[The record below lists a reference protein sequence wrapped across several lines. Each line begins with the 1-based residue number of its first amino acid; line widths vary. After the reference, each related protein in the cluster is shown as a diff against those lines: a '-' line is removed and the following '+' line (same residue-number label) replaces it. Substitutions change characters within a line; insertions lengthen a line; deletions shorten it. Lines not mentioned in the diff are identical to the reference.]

1 MKGYRSRAILR
12 KFLRFWFKRMEQN
25 KQSNVEKLAGFVL
38 WASFLTVVGLLCWY
52 FRNVLIYIVLAIV
65 VSLLSRPLARFLG
78 KVRIKNRYVP
88 DWLSSLL
95 SILCVLGGFILIV
108 TQVIPVVTG
117 IIKEASFFSNL
128 RLFDGT
134 IADTVNGWAISIFPS
149 LGKDF
154 DAISVLVDYLKGTFS
169 DISITGILGS
179 MASAMVNLVIGLF
192 SVVFISFFLVK
203 DPKLVAKVAAA
214 LVPDRIEDSVME
226 AIGDIEHL
234 LSRYF
239 VGLTLEMIA
248 VAFFNFLGLWLI
260 ARIGPTYALGIAFI
274 AGILNILPYVGPL
287 IGEVLGVALCLV
299 LKYGAGIG
307 LDVNFMVFAV
317 IVFAIMLSVQF
328 IDNFVLQPIIYSTS
342 IQSTPLEIFIVL
354 LVSGHV
360 GGILGMLAAIP
371 IYTVIRVVAGRFF
384 YNHKAVR
391 RLMPDLEKDV
401 HEMNESTS

>member
-1 MKGYRSRAILR
+1 
-12 KFLRFWFKRMEQN
+12 MEQN

-38 WASFLTVVGLLCWY
+38 WASFLAVVGLLCWY

-307 LDVNFMVFAV
+307 LDVNIMVFAV

>member
-1 MKGYRSRAILR
+1 
-12 KFLRFWFKRMEQN
+12 MEQN

-38 WASFLTVVGLLCWY
+38 WASFLAVVGLLCWY

-65 VSLLSRPLARFLG
+65 VSLLSRPLALFLG

-128 RLFDGT
+128 SLFDGT

-154 DAISVLVDYLKGTFS
+154 DAISVLLDYFKGTFS

-307 LDVNFMVFAV
+307 LDVNIMVFAV

>member
-1 MKGYRSRAILR
+1 
-12 KFLRFWFKRMEQN
+12 MEQN

-38 WASFLTVVGLLCWY
+38 WASFLAVVGLLCWY

-65 VSLLSRPLARFLG
+65 VSLLSHPLARFLG
-78 KVRIKNRYVP
+78 KVRIRNRYVP

-154 DAISVLVDYLKGTFS
+154 DAISVLLDYLKGTFS

-401 HEMNESTS
+401 HEMNESIS

>member
-12 KFLRFWFKRMEQN
+12 IFLRFWFKRMEQN

-38 WASFLTVVGLLCWY
+38 WASFLAVVGLLCWY

-95 SILCVLGGFILIV
+95 SILFVLGGFILIV

-128 RLFDGT
+128 SLFDGT

-154 DAISVLVDYLKGTFS
+154 DAISVLLDYLKGTFS

-307 LDVNFMVFAV
+307 LDVNIMVFAV

-401 HEMNESTS
+401 HEMNESIS

>member
-1 MKGYRSRAILR
+1 
-12 KFLRFWFKRMEQN
+12 MEQN

-38 WASFLTVVGLLCWY
+38 WASFLAVVGLLCWY

-65 VSLLSRPLARFLG
+65 VSLLSHPLARFLG

-128 RLFDGT
+128 SLFDGT

-154 DAISVLVDYLKGTFS
+154 DAISVLLDYLKGTFS

-214 LVPDRIEDSVME
+214 LVPDRIEESVME

-307 LDVNFMVFAV
+307 LDVNIMVFAV

>member
-1 MKGYRSRAILR
+1 
-12 KFLRFWFKRMEQN
+12 MEQN

-38 WASFLTVVGLLCWY
+38 WASFLAVVGLLCWY

-117 IIKEASFFSNL
+117 IVREASFFSNL

-154 DAISVLVDYLKGTFS
+154 DAISVLLDYLKGTFS

-179 MASAMVNLVIGLF
+179 MASVMVNLVIGLF

-307 LDVNFMVFAV
+307 LDVNIMVFAV

-401 HEMNESTS
+401 HEMNESIS

>member
-1 MKGYRSRAILR
+1 
-12 KFLRFWFKRMEQN
+12 MEQN

-38 WASFLTVVGLLCWY
+38 WASFLAVVGLLCWY

-65 VSLLSRPLARFLG
+65 VSLLSRPLALFLG
-78 KVRIKNRYVP
+78 KVRIKNWYVP

-128 RLFDGT
+128 SLFDGT
-134 IADTVNGWAISIFPS
+134 FADTVNGWAISIFPS

-307 LDVNFMVFAV
+307 LDVNIMVFAV

>member
-1 MKGYRSRAILR
+1 
-12 KFLRFWFKRMEQN
+12 MEQN
-25 KQSNVEKLAGFVL
+25 KQSKVEKLAGFVL
-38 WASFLTVVGLLCWY
+38 WASFLAVVGLLCWY

-128 RLFDGT
+128 SLFDGT

-154 DAISVLVDYLKGTFS
+154 DAISVLLDYFKGTFS

-307 LDVNFMVFAV
+307 LDVNIMVFAV

-401 HEMNESTS
+401 HEMNESIS

>member
-38 WASFLTVVGLLCWY
+38 WASFLAVVGLLCWY

-401 HEMNESTS
+401 HEMNESIS

>member
-1 MKGYRSRAILR
+1 
-12 KFLRFWFKRMEQN
+12 MEQN

-38 WASFLTVVGLLCWY
+38 WASFLAVVGLLCWY

-154 DAISVLVDYLKGTFS
+154 DAISVLLDYLKGTFS

-307 LDVNFMVFAV
+307 LDVNIMVFAV

-401 HEMNESTS
+401 HEMNESIS

>member
-12 KFLRFWFKRMEQN
+12 KFSRFWFKRMEQN

-38 WASFLTVVGLLCWY
+38 WASFLAVVGLLCWY

-65 VSLLSRPLARFLG
+65 VSLLSRPLALFLG

-401 HEMNESTS
+401 HEMNESIS

>member
-1 MKGYRSRAILR
+1 
-12 KFLRFWFKRMEQN
+12 MEQN

-65 VSLLSRPLARFLG
+65 VSLLSRPLARLLG

-154 DAISVLVDYLKGTFS
+154 DAISVLLDYLKGTFS

-179 MASAMVNLVIGLF
+179 MASVMVNLAIGLF

-307 LDVNFMVFAV
+307 LDVNIMVFAV

-401 HEMNESTS
+401 HEMNESIS

>member
-1 MKGYRSRAILR
+1 
-12 KFLRFWFKRMEQN
+12 MEQN

-38 WASFLTVVGLLCWY
+38 WASFLAVVGLLCWY

-95 SILCVLGGFILIV
+95 SILFVLGGFILIV

-128 RLFDGT
+128 SLFDGT

-154 DAISVLVDYLKGTFS
+154 DAISVLLDYLKGTFS

-307 LDVNFMVFAV
+307 LDVNIMVFAV

>member
-1 MKGYRSRAILR
+1 
-12 KFLRFWFKRMEQN
+12 MEQN

-38 WASFLTVVGLLCWY
+38 WASFLAVVGLLCWY

-117 IIKEASFFSNL
+117 IIREASFFSNL
-128 RLFDGT
+128 SLFDGT

-307 LDVNFMVFAV
+307 LDVNIMVFAV

-401 HEMNESTS
+401 HEMNESIS

>member
-1 MKGYRSRAILR
+1 
-12 KFLRFWFKRMEQN
+12 MEQN

-38 WASFLTVVGLLCWY
+38 WASFLAVVGLLCWY

>member
-1 MKGYRSRAILR
+1 
-12 KFLRFWFKRMEQN
+12 MEQN

-38 WASFLTVVGLLCWY
+38 WASFLAVVGLLCWY

-65 VSLLSRPLARFLG
+65 VSLLSRPLALFLG

-154 DAISVLVDYLKGTFS
+154 D
-169 DISITGILGS
+169 ILGS

-401 HEMNESTS
+401 HEMNESIS

>member
-1 MKGYRSRAILR
+1 
-12 KFLRFWFKRMEQN
+12 MEQN

-38 WASFLTVVGLLCWY
+38 WASFLAVVGLLCWY

-65 VSLLSRPLARFLG
+65 VSLLSRPLARLLG

-117 IIKEASFFSNL
+117 IVREASFFSNL

-154 DAISVLVDYLKGTFS
+154 DAISVLLDYLKGTFS

-307 LDVNFMVFAV
+307 LDVNIMVFAV

-401 HEMNESTS
+401 HEMNESIS

>member
-1 MKGYRSRAILR
+1 
-12 KFLRFWFKRMEQN
+12 MEQN

-38 WASFLTVVGLLCWY
+38 WASFLAVVGLLCWY

-65 VSLLSRPLARFLG
+65 VSLLSRPLALFLG
-78 KVRIKNRYVP
+78 KVRIKNWYVP

-134 IADTVNGWAISIFPS
+134 FADTVNGWAISIFPS

-307 LDVNFMVFAV
+307 LDVNIMVFAV

-401 HEMNESTS
+401 HEMNESIS

>member
-1 MKGYRSRAILR
+1 
-12 KFLRFWFKRMEQN
+12 MEQN

-38 WASFLTVVGLLCWY
+38 WASFLAVVGLLCWY

-65 VSLLSRPLARFLG
+65 VSLLSHPLARFLG
-78 KVRIKNRYVP
+78 KVRIKNRHVP

-128 RLFDGT
+128 SLFDGT

-154 DAISVLVDYLKGTFS
+154 DAISVLLDYLKGTFS

-307 LDVNFMVFAV
+307 LDVNIMVFAV

>member
-1 MKGYRSRAILR
+1 
-12 KFLRFWFKRMEQN
+12 MEQN

-38 WASFLTVVGLLCWY
+38 WASFLAVVGLLCWY

-65 VSLLSRPLARFLG
+65 VSLLSHPLARFLG
-78 KVRIKNRYVP
+78 KVRIRNRYVP

-154 DAISVLVDYLKGTFS
+154 DAISVLLDYLKGTFS

-307 LDVNFMVFAV
+307 LDVNIMVFAV

>member
-1 MKGYRSRAILR
+1 
-12 KFLRFWFKRMEQN
+12 MEQN

-38 WASFLTVVGLLCWY
+38 WASFLAVVGLLCWY

-128 RLFDGT
+128 SLFDGT

-154 DAISVLVDYLKGTFS
+154 DAISVLLDYFKGTFS

-307 LDVNFMVFAV
+307 LDVNIMVFAV

-401 HEMNESTS
+401 HEMNESIS

>member
-1 MKGYRSRAILR
+1 
-12 KFLRFWFKRMEQN
+12 MEQN
-25 KQSNVEKLAGFVL
+25 KQSNVEKLEGFVL
-38 WASFLTVVGLLCWY
+38 WASFLAVVGLLCWY

-78 KVRIKNRYVP
+78 KLRIKNRYVP

-154 DAISVLVDYLKGTFS
+154 DAISVLLDYFKGTFS

-307 LDVNFMVFAV
+307 LDVNIMVFAV

-401 HEMNESTS
+401 HEMNESIS

>member
-1 MKGYRSRAILR
+1 
-12 KFLRFWFKRMEQN
+12 MEQN

-38 WASFLTVVGLLCWY
+38 WASFLAVVGLLCWY

-65 VSLLSRPLARFLG
+65 VSLLSHPLARFLG

-128 RLFDGT
+128 SLFDGT
-134 IADTVNGWAISIFPS
+134 FADTVNGWAISIFPS

-154 DAISVLVDYLKGTFS
+154 DAISVLLDYLKGTFS

-307 LDVNFMVFAV
+307 LDVNIMVFAV

-401 HEMNESTS
+401 HEMNESIS

>member
-1 MKGYRSRAILR
+1 
-12 KFLRFWFKRMEQN
+12 MEQN

-38 WASFLTVVGLLCWY
+38 WASFLAVVGLLCWY

-65 VSLLSRPLARFLG
+65 VSLLSRPLALFLG

-128 RLFDGT
+128 SLFDGT

-154 DAISVLVDYLKGTFS
+154 DAISVLLDYFKGTFS

-226 AIGDIEHL
+226 AISDIEHL

-307 LDVNFMVFAV
+307 LDVNIMVFAV

>member
-38 WASFLTVVGLLCWY
+38 WASFLAVVGLLCWY

-65 VSLLSRPLARFLG
+65 VSLLSHPLARFLG

-128 RLFDGT
+128 SLFDGT

-154 DAISVLVDYLKGTFS
+154 DAISVLLDYLKGTFS

-214 LVPDRIEDSVME
+214 LVPDRIEESVME

-307 LDVNFMVFAV
+307 LDVNIMVFAV

>member
-1 MKGYRSRAILR
+1 
-12 KFLRFWFKRMEQN
+12 MEQN

-38 WASFLTVVGLLCWY
+38 WASFLAIVGLLCWY

-65 VSLLSRPLARFLG
+65 VSLLSRPLALFLG

-128 RLFDGT
+128 SLFDGT

-154 DAISVLVDYLKGTFS
+154 DAISVLLDYFKGTFS

-307 LDVNFMVFAV
+307 LDVNIMVFAV

-401 HEMNESTS
+401 HEMNESIS

>member
-1 MKGYRSRAILR
+1 
-12 KFLRFWFKRMEQN
+12 MEQN

-38 WASFLTVVGLLCWY
+38 WASFLAVVGLLCWY

-65 VSLLSRPLARFLG
+65 VSLLSRPLARLLG

-88 DWLSSLL
+88 DWLSALL

-128 RLFDGT
+128 SLFDGT

-154 DAISVLVDYLKGTFS
+154 DAISVLLDYLKGTFS

-307 LDVNFMVFAV
+307 LDVNIMVFAV

-401 HEMNESTS
+401 HEMNESIS

>member
-1 MKGYRSRAILR
+1 
-12 KFLRFWFKRMEQN
+12 MEQN

-38 WASFLTVVGLLCWY
+38 WASFLAVVGLLCWY

-65 VSLLSRPLARFLG
+65 VSLLSHPLARFLG

-128 RLFDGT
+128 SLFDGT
-134 IADTVNGWAISIFPS
+134 FADTVNGWAISIFPS

-307 LDVNFMVFAV
+307 LDVNIMVFAV

-401 HEMNESTS
+401 HEMNESIS

>member
-1 MKGYRSRAILR
+1 
-12 KFLRFWFKRMEQN
+12 MEQN

-38 WASFLTVVGLLCWY
+38 WASFLAVVGLLCWY

-65 VSLLSRPLARFLG
+65 VSLLSRPLARLLG

-117 IIKEASFFSNL
+117 IVREASFFSNL

-154 DAISVLVDYLKGTFS
+154 DAISVLVDYLKGTFA

-307 LDVNFMVFAV
+307 LDVNIMVFAV

-401 HEMNESTS
+401 HEMNESIS

>member
-1 MKGYRSRAILR
+1 
-12 KFLRFWFKRMEQN
+12 MEQN
-25 KQSNVEKLAGFVL
+25 KQCNVEKLAGFVL
-38 WASFLTVVGLLCWY
+38 WASFLAVVGLLCWY

-78 KVRIKNRYVP
+78 KVSIKNRYVP

-128 RLFDGT
+128 SLFDGT

-154 DAISVLVDYLKGTFS
+154 DAISVLVDYLKGTFA

-307 LDVNFMVFAV
+307 LDVNIMVFAV

-401 HEMNESTS
+401 HEMNESIS

>member
-1 MKGYRSRAILR
+1 
-12 KFLRFWFKRMEQN
+12 MEQN

-38 WASFLTVVGLLCWY
+38 WASFLAVVGLLCWY

-117 IIKEASFFSNL
+117 IIREASFFSNL

-401 HEMNESTS
+401 HEMNESIS

>member
-1 MKGYRSRAILR
+1 
-12 KFLRFWFKRMEQN
+12 MEQN

-38 WASFLTVVGLLCWY
+38 WASFLAVVGLLCWY

-65 VSLLSRPLARFLG
+65 VSLLSHPLARFLG

-128 RLFDGT
+128 SLFDGT

-154 DAISVLVDYLKGTFS
+154 DAISVLLDYLKGTFS

-401 HEMNESTS
+401 HEMNESIS

>member
-38 WASFLTVVGLLCWY
+38 WASFLAVVGLLCWY

-128 RLFDGT
+128 SLFDGT

-154 DAISVLVDYLKGTFS
+154 DAISVLLDYFKGTFS

-307 LDVNFMVFAV
+307 LDVNIMVFAV

-401 HEMNESTS
+401 HEMNESIS

>member
-1 MKGYRSRAILR
+1 
-12 KFLRFWFKRMEQN
+12 MEQN

-38 WASFLTVVGLLCWY
+38 WASFLAVVGLLCWY

-65 VSLLSRPLARFLG
+65 VSLLSRPLARLLG

-117 IIKEASFFSNL
+117 IIREASFFSNL
-128 RLFDGT
+128 SLFDGT

-307 LDVNFMVFAV
+307 LDVNIMVFAV

-401 HEMNESTS
+401 HEMNESIS

>member
-1 MKGYRSRAILR
+1 
-12 KFLRFWFKRMEQN
+12 MEQN

-38 WASFLTVVGLLCWY
+38 WASFLAVVGLLCWY

-65 VSLLSRPLARFLG
+65 VSLLSHPLARFLG

-128 RLFDGT
+128 SLFDGT

-154 DAISVLVDYLKGTFS
+154 DAISVLLDYFKGTFS

-307 LDVNFMVFAV
+307 LDVNIMVFAV

-401 HEMNESTS
+401 HEMNESIS